1 MDFDVEHPPTQKVF
15 IANME
20 EKIKDKN
27 FTGDI
32 NVILRP
38 GVEYDNEAAYEFVKE
53 RVLLNI

>member
-1 MDFDVEHPPTQKVF
+1 MF

-20 EKIKDKN
+20 ENMQDKD

-38 GVEYDNEAAYEFVKE
+38 GVEYDNEAAYEFVK
-53 RVLLNI
+53 RAVLEKI